1 MGVKK
6 RQRWEVDILD
16 TENGRTYTYSTN
28 PTETPEKAM
37 KLAMKEHGEDRVKWV
52 GNVRPLRSL

>member
-1 MGVKK
+1 MSVKK

-16 TENGRTYTYSTN
+16 TENGRTYTYSTK

-37 KLAMKEHGEDRVKWV
+37 KLAMKEHGEDRVQWV
-52 GNVRPLRSL
+52 GNVRPLRPL